1 MTQLDRQEW
10 DVVVV
15 GAGGAGLRAAIEA
28 REQGMRTAVI
38 CKSLF
43 GKAHT
48 VMAEGG
54 IAASMGNVNE
64 GDNWQVH
71 FRDTMRGGKF
81 LNHWRMAELHAREA
95 PQRVWELETWG
106 ALFDRTPD
114 GRISQRNFGGHEYPR
129 LAHVGD
135 RTGLELIRTLQ
146 QKIVSLQQEDER
158 ELGSYEARL
167 KVFQECTVT
176 RVLKDEGRV
185 AGTFCYER
193 ESGRFFVLQ
202 APSVVLATGG
212 IGKSFKV
219 TSNSWE
225 YTGDGHALALLAG
238 APLINM
244 EFVQFHPT
252 GMVWPPSVK
261 GILVTE
267 SVRGDGGVLRNSD
280 GKRFMFDYVPDVF
293 KEKYAQ
299 SEDEGDR
306 WYEDPDHNRRPPELL
321 PRDEVA
327 RAINAEVK
335 AGRGSPHGGVFLDVS
350 TRMPAEVIRRRLP
363 SMHHQFKELADVDI
377 TAEAM
382 EVGPTCHYVMGG
394 VDVDPDTAAAT
405 GVPGLFAAGEVA
417 GGMHGSN
424 RLGGNSLS
432 DLLVFG
438 RRAGL
443 YAAEYARTRSARPA
457 ADPLQLD
464 AAEAEALRPFS
475 AEGPDADHAGRPAEN
490 PYTLHQELQRTMND
504 LVGIIRR
511 QGEMEEALERLADL
525 RTRARRAGVE
535 GHRQY
540 NPGWHLAIDL
550 RNMLLVSECVARAA
564 LERRES
570 RGGHTRDDYP
580 EMDRRWRRIN
590 LVCELAEDGADLPPR
605 DPAVGQIRLSRRENP
620 PVRPDLLALFERDE
634 LAKYLTDDELA
645 AGTTG
650 LADTAGT
657 AGSAG
662 TGTAGTADTAAT
674 PGAADDEET
683 NR

>member
-1 MTQLDRQEW
+1 MSVVERQEW

-28 REQGMRTAVI
+28 RERGARTAVI

-54 IAASMGNVNE
+54 IAAAMANVNE
-64 GDNWQVH
+64 HDNWQVH
-71 FRDTMRGGKF
+71 FRDTLRGGKF
-81 LNHWRMAELHAREA
+81 LNQWRMSELHAKEA
-95 PQRVWELETWG
+95 PDRVWELETWG
-106 ALFDRTPD
+106 ALFDRTKD

-146 QKIVSLQQEDER
+146 QKIVSLQQEDKKET
-158 ELGSYEARL
+158 GDYEARL
-167 KVFQECTVT
+167 KVYQECTVT
-176 RVLKDEGRV
+176 RVLKDGSQV
-185 AGTFCYER
+185 SGVFAYER
-193 ESGRFFVLQ
+193 ETGRFLVLE
-202 APSVVLATGG
+202 APSVVIATGG

-238 APLINM
+238 APLLNM

-267 SVRGDGGVLRNSD
+267 SVRGDGGVLRNSE
-280 GKRFMFDYVPDVF
+280 GKRFMFDYIPDVF
-293 KEKYAQ
+293 KEKYAE
-299 SEDEGDR
+299 SEEEGDR
-306 WYEDPDHNRRPPELL
+306 WYEDPDTNRRPPELL

-327 RAINAEVK
+327 RAINSEVK

-363 SMHHQFKELADVDI
+363 SMYHQFKELADVDI

-394 VDVDPDTAAAT
+394 IAVDSDTAAAR

-438 RRAGL
+438 RRAGWHAADHAAAL
-443 YAAEYARTRSARPA
+443 AAERPRVDDTEVDLA
-457 ADPLQLD
+457 A
-464 AAEAEALRPFS
+464 AEALRPFS
-475 AEGPDADHAGRPAEN
+475 AEGPETDQDTARSGDSLQLPAARTPEN
-490 PYTLHQELQRTMND
+490 PYTLHQELQQTMND

-511 QGEMEEALERLADL
+511 EGEMEQALEKLSDL
-525 RTRARRAGVE
+525 RVRAQRAGVE
-535 GHRQY
+535 GHRQF
-540 NPGWHLAIDL
+540 NPGWHLALDL

-564 LERRES
+564 LERTES
-570 RGGHTRDDYP
+570 RGGHTREDHPGMNRD
-580 EMDRRWRRIN
+580 WRRIN
-590 LVCELAEDGADLPPR
+590 LICQLTRPEGALAAT
-605 DPAVGQIRLSRRENP
+605 DPVAGQISLTRETTDP
-620 PVRPDLLALFERDE
+620 IRADLLALFEKEE
-634 LAKYLTDDELA
+634 LVKYLAEEELY
-645 AGTTG
+645 
-650 LADTAGT
+650 
-657 AGSAG
+657 
-662 TGTAGTADTAAT
+662 
-674 PGAADDEET
+674 E
-683 NR
+683 

>member
-1 MTQLDRQEW
+1 MTQLERRQW

-28 REQGMRTAVI
+28 RERGARTAVI

-54 IAASMGNVNE
+54 IAASMGNVNA

-71 FRDTMRGGKF
+71 FRDTLRGGKF
-81 LNHWRMAELHAREA
+81 LNQWRMAELHAQEA
-95 PQRVWELETWG
+95 PDRVWELETWG
-106 ALFDRTPD
+106 ALFDRTAD

-146 QKIVSLQQEDER
+146 QKIVSLQQEDYE
-158 ELGSYEARL
+158 EYGDYEARL
-167 KVFQECTVT
+167 KVYQECTVT
-176 RVLKDEGRV
+176 RILKSPEGAEEGGTGQGEDGAGRV
-185 AGTFCYER
+185 AGVFCYER
-193 ESGRFFVLQ
+193 ESGRFFVLE

-238 APLINM
+238 APLLNM

-267 SVRGDGGVLRNSD
+267 SVRGDGGVLRNSE
-280 GKRFMFDYVPDVF
+280 GKRFMFDYIPDVF
-293 KEKYAQ
+293 KEKYAE

-306 WYEDPDHNRRPPELL
+306 WYKDPDHNRRPPELL

-327 RAINAEVK
+327 RAINSEVK
-335 AGRGSPHGGVFLDVS
+335 AGRGSPHGGVYLDVS
-350 TRMPAEVIRRRLP
+350 TRMSPEVVRRRLP
-363 SMHHQFKELADVDI
+363 SMYHQFKELADVDI

-394 VDVDPDTAAAT
+394 IAVDSDTAAAL
-405 GVPGLFAAGEVA
+405 GVPGLYAAGEVA

-443 YAAEYARTRSARPA
+443 HAAEHALGAGDRPVPEEAQIEA
-457 ADPLQLD
+457 A
-464 AAEAEALRPFS
+464 AAEALRPFS
-475 AEGPDADHAGRPAEN
+475 DEGAEGPAGGPVEN
-490 PYTLHQELQRTMND
+490 PYTLHQELQQTMND

-511 QGEMEEALERLADL
+511 EHEMEQALEKLAEL
-525 RTRARRAGVE
+525 RVRASRAVVE
-535 GHRQY
+535 GHRQF
-540 NPGWHLAIDL
+540 NPGWHLALDL

-564 LERRES
+564 LERTES
-570 RGGHTRDDYP
+570 RGGHTREDWP
-580 EMDRRWRRIN
+580 GMDRDWRRVN
-590 LVCELAEDGADLPPR
+590 LHCTLTGATGPADGRIALT
-605 DPAVGQIRLSRRENP
+605 RRATE
-620 PVRPDLLALFERDE
+620 PVRPDLLALFDKEE
-634 LAKYLTDDELA
+634 LVKYLAEEELH
-645 AGTTG
+645 
-650 LADTAGT
+650 
-657 AGSAG
+657 
-662 TGTAGTADTAAT
+662 
-674 PGAADDEET
+674 E
-683 NR
+683 